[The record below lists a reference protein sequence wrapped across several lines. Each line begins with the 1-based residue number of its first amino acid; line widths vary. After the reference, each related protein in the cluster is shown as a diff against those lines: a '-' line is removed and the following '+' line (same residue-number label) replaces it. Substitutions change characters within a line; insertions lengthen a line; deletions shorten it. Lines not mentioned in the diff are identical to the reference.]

1 MIEKILLFF
10 GNTTI
15 NFLKNDVVK
24 LKSKLSKLKNR
35 IRKLQQYYYNFLQ
48 KTFHYAFEKPNALQD
63 YIKKGSIYVS
73 KQFLLKFFL
82 SFCILLFFMTQ
93 YVYPFLRGKLWS
105 AEIVVNTNDFYEF
118 TGKAK
123 VFQKDGNL
131 LYLGKLEK
139 GKAKGQGE
147 VYQEG
152 SMVYKGEFSD
162 NQYCGMGTLYQQ
174 GKKVYEGEFLNNQY
188 HGTGVLYDKNEN
200 IRFSGTF
207 ENGYQKEGV
216 SYFENGKIQYKGS
229 YENGYYTGEGTLYA
243 SGSDNVILYQG
254 TFAQNAYEGKGR
266 LYQKGQLLYDGN
278 FSRGLYYG
286 EGVLY
291 DSEKGKILYQG
302 SFLNGAYHGIGKIYD
317 SSTGRLLYDGNF
329 AEGKKSGLGT
339 LYHQNGSKIYTGNFY
354 NDTIDYKQFMKSN
367 LEEIRQAFGRET
379 QLIMLENSI
388 ITIYDDLDVSFTFDF
403 SQYNEPPIL
412 KSIQFFG
419 KQNIEG
425 IQNGM
430 TFYDAKQK
438 LEQYEQKEINFEM
451 TEQQQIYTAVC
462 DEKINID
469 YALECNVKNSVMKLY
484 GQKQNSIVYY
494 YEIGRN
500 TP

>member
-1 MIEKILLFF
+1 MVEKILLFF
-10 GNTTI
+10 GNTTV
-15 NFLKNDVVK
+15 NFLKNSIAK
-24 LKSKLSKLKNR
+24 LKSKLSKLKN
-35 IRKLQQYYYNFLQ
+35 ITRKLQQYYYGILQ
-48 KTFHYAFEKPNALQD
+48 RTFHYAFEKPNTLQD

-73 KQFLLKFFL
+73 KQFLLKLLL
-82 SFCILLFFMTQ
+82 SFCIVLFLTIQ

-139 GKAKGQGE
+139 GKAQGQGE
-147 VYQEG
+147 VYQNG
-152 SMVYKGEFSD
+152 DMIYKGELSD
-162 NQYCGMGTLYQQ
+162 NQYCGTGILYQQ

-188 HGTGVLYDKNEN
+188 HGTGILYNKNEN
-200 IRFSGTF
+200 IRFSGIF
-207 ENGYQKEGV
+207 ENGYQKEGI

-243 SGSDNVILYQG
+243 SGSDNVVLYQG
-254 TFAQNAYEGKGR
+254 TFSQNAYEGKGR

-302 SFLNGAYHGIGKIYD
+302 SFLNGAYHGTGKIYD
-317 SSTGRLLYDGNF
+317 SNTNRLLYDGNF
-329 AEGKKSGLGT
+329 TEGKKSGLGT
-339 LYHQNGSKIYTGNFY
+339 LYDQNGSKIYTGNFY
-354 NDTIDYKQFMKSN
+354 NDNIDYKQFIKSN

-388 ITIYDDLDVSFTFDF
+388 VTIYNSLDISFTFDF
-403 SQYNEPPIL
+403 SQYDEPPVL

-438 LEQYEQKEINFEM
+438 LEQYKQKEYSFEM
-451 TEQQQIYTAVC
+451 IQQQQIYNTVC
-462 DEKINID
+462 DEQINID
-469 YALECNVKNSVMKLY
+469 YVIECNVEDNIIKLY
-484 GQKQNSIVYY
+484 GQKQNGTVCY
-494 YEIGRN
+494 YEIERG